1 MTNLPPV
8 SKPKRPSPV
17 LSIPFRQ
24 PRNPWTPVDILS
36 PDQVEQL
43 HNASMEIL
51 EDTGIDFLDD
61 ETLTIW
67 EKAGAKVDRA
77 ARHVWIDRG
86 LIESAV
92 ASAPAEF
99 DWYAR
104 NPAHNLHIG
113 RDTLTFGPC
122 GGMVYASSL
131 EEARHPGTLADY
143 ENFLRLTQMAP
154 VIHFGPWE
162 QVTPQDIEVS
172 VRHLQRLRS
181 GILLTDKVLLEA
193 AHGRI
198 ISADNIALAKIA
210 FGADSPPGPIV
221 GDVINVNSPLRYDKR
236 MLGGLI
242 TYARAGQATMITPFI
257 LAGATSPITMAA
269 ALAQQNAETLA
280 GVALTQIVNP
290 GAPVLYGGF
299 TVDMDMR
306 SGNPAFGT
314 PTGAWAALAGAQLA
328 RRYKLPYR
336 GGGGLTNSHL
346 PDAQAVQESQWML
359 WSAIMGHAN
368 VLMHSAG
375 WLEAGLTASFEKFIL
390 DVESLAVFHDFFNGF
405 EINTET
411 LALDM
416 IAQVGP
422 GGHNLGT
429 PHTAKRFRHA
439 FYESTINTRQNN
451 KSWLDAG
458 GLDATQRA
466 YVIWK
471 QWLMEYTPPPLD
483 PAIREAVEDFVAR
496 RSKELENVELYND

>member
-1 MTNLPPV
+1 MTTLPTV
-8 SKPKRPSPV
+8 SKSRRPLPL
-17 LSIPFRQ
+17 LSVPFRQ
-24 PRNPWTPVDILS
+24 PKNPWAPMDILN
-36 PDQVEQL
+36 PEQL
-43 HNASMEIL
+43 EQIHNASMEIL
-51 EDTGIDFLDD
+51 ENTGVDFLD
-61 ETLTIW
+61 EEAMNIW

-77 ARHVWIDRG
+77 SQHVWIDRG
-86 LIESAV
+86 LVEKAL

-104 NPAHNLHIG
+104 NPAHNIHIG
-113 RDTLTFGPC
+113 GNTLAFGPC

-131 EEARHPGTLADY
+131 EEERHPGTLTDY
-143 ENFLRLTQMAP
+143 ENFLRITQMAP
-154 VIHFGPWE
+154 VMHFGPWE

-210 FGADSPPGPIV
+210 FGSNLPDGPIM

-242 TYARAGQATMITPFI
+242 TYARAGQVTMITPFI

-269 ALAQQNAETLA
+269 ALAQQNAEALA
-280 GVALTQIVNP
+280 GVVLTQLVRP
-290 GAPVLYGGF
+290 GAPVIYGGF

-306 SGNPAFGT
+306 SGNPALGT
-314 PTGAWAALAGAQLA
+314 PTGAWATLAGAQLA
-328 RRYKLPYR
+328 RRYKLPFR

-346 PDAQAVQESQWML
+346 PDAQASQETLWML
-359 WSAIMGHAN
+359 WSAMMGHAN
-368 VLMHSAG
+368 VVMHAAG

-390 DVESLAVFHDFFNGF
+390 DLESLAMFQNFFGGF
-405 EINTET
+405 DINTDT

-416 IAQVGP
+416 IAQVGS

-429 PHTAKRFRHA
+429 PHTMKRFRTA

-451 KSWLDAG
+451 KSWQDAG
-458 GLDATQRA
+458 GYDAAQRA
-466 YVIWK
+466 YIVWK
-471 QWLMEYTPPPLD
+471 QLLMEYTPPPLD
-483 PAIREAVEDFVAR
+483 PAIKDAVEDFVTR